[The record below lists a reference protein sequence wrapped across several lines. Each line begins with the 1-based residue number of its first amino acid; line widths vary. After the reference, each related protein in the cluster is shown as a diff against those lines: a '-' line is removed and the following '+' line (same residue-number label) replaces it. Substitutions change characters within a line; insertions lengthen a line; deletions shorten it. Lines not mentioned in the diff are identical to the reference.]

1 MEGEHS
7 HGHEHGHGH
16 GHSHS
21 HFDVQNVR
29 RAFIWGIALNLIFTA
44 AEATVGYFSSS
55 LAVLADAGHN
65 LADTASLVIALLAF
79 RLALAKPTPKYTYGY
94 KKATILAALAN
105 AVILMFAI
113 AAIVYEAIERISS
126 PVEIDGKVVMITAG
140 IGIFI
145 NGFTAMLFFKSKE
158 NDLNVKGAYLHLMAD
173 ALVSVGVVVSGAVI
187 MVFGFYW
194 IDSVVSIV
202 VAAVIFISTW
212 VLLKQTLRI
221 SMDGV
226 PHNIDFA
233 EVAQEIAKVEG
244 VKSVHHLHIWAL
256 STTQTALT
264 AHIVLK
270 NEISLGDIPKIK
282 DEIRHEA
289 SHFGINHCTLETESE
304 GDKCEHKED

>member
-1 MEGEHS
+1 MPDNHTHVHS
-7 HGHEHGHGH
+7 HHD
-16 GHSHS
+16 HS
-21 HFDVQNVR
+21 HFDAQNVR
-29 RAFIWGIALNLIFTA
+29 KAFVWGIALNIAFTA
-44 AEATVGYFSSS
+44 AEAIVGWFSGS
-55 LAVLADAGHN
+55 LAILADAGHN
-65 LADTASLVIALLAF
+65 LADAASLVIALLAL

-105 AVILMFAI
+105 ALILLFAI
-113 AAIVYEAIERISS
+113 VAIVYEAIERISS
-126 PVEIDGKVVMITAG
+126 PVEINGQVVMITAG
-140 IGIFI
+140 IGIFV
-145 NGFTAMLFFKSKE
+145 NGFTAMLFFKSKDD
-158 NDLNVKGAYLHLMAD
+158 DLNVKGAYLHLMAD
-173 ALVSVGVVVSGAVI
+173 ALVSIGVVVSGAII
-187 MVFGFYW
+187 MLSGFYW

-202 VAAVIFISTW
+202 VAVVIFISTW

-226 PHNIDFA
+226 PSNIDFA

-264 AHIVLK
+264 AHVVLK
-270 NEISLGDIPKIK
+270 NEILLGDIPKIK
-282 DEIRHEA
+282 DCIRHEA

>member
-1 MEGEHS
+1 MEDEHN
-7 HGHEHGHGH
+7 HEHGY

-29 RAFIWGIALNLIFTA
+29 KAFVWGIALNITFTL
-44 AEATVGYFSSS
+44 AEAIVGYFSGS
-55 LAVLADAGHN
+55 LAILADAGHN

-113 AAIVYEAIERISS
+113 AAIVYEAIERVSS
-126 PVEIDGKVVMITAG
+126 PVEIDGKIVMLTAG

-145 NGFTAMLFFKSKE
+145 NGFTAMLFFSSKE
-158 NDLNVKGAYLHLMAD
+158 KDLNVKGAYLHLMAD
-173 ALVSVGVVVSGAVI
+173 ALVSVGVVISGAII
-187 MVFGFYW
+187 MLSGFYW
-194 IDSVVSIV
+194 IDSAMSII

-212 VLLKQTLRI
+212 VLLKQTLRV

-226 PHNIDFA
+226 PYSINSA
-233 EVAQEIAKVEG
+233 EVAEDIAKVEG

-256 STTQTALT
+256 STTQNALT

-282 DEIRHEA
+282 DEIRHKA
-289 SHFGINHCTLETESE
+289 LHLGINHCTLETERE
-304 GDKCEHKED
+304 IDICEHKED

>member
-1 MEGEHS
+1 MHDNHS
-7 HGHEHGHGH
+7 HGHSHHD
-16 GHSHS
+16 HS

-29 RAFIWGIALNLIFTA
+29 KAFIWGIALNITFTA
-44 AEATVGYFSSS
+44 AEAIVGYLSGS

-113 AAIVYEAIERISS
+113 AAIIYEAIERISS
-126 PVEIDGKVVMITAG
+126 PVEINGKVVMLTAG

-173 ALVSVGVVVSGAVI
+173 ALVSIGVVISGAII
-187 MVFGFYW
+187 MFSGFYW
-194 IDSVVSIV
+194 IDSAVSIL
-202 VAAVIFISTW
+202 VAVIIFISTW

-233 EVAQEIAKVEG
+233 EVTEEIAKVEG

-270 NEISLGDIPKIK
+270 KEISLGDIPKVK

-289 SHFGINHCTLETESE
+289 SHFGINHCTLETECE
-304 GDKCEHKED
+304 GDKCECKED

>member
-1 MEGEHS
+1 MHDNHSHS
-7 HGHEHGHGH
+7 HGHSHHD
-16 GHSHS
+16 HS
-21 HFDVQNVR
+21 HFDAQNVR
-29 RAFIWGIALNLIFTA
+29 KAFVWGIALNLIFTA
-44 AEATVGYFSSS
+44 AEAIVGYLGGS
-55 LAVLADAGHN
+55 LAILADAGHN

-79 RLALAKPTPKYTYGY
+79 RLALAKPTPRYTYGY

-105 AVILMFAI
+105 AVILLFAI
-113 AAIVYEAIERISS
+113 VAIVYEAIERISS
-126 PVEIDGKVVMITAG
+126 PVEINGKVVMITAG
-140 IGIFI
+140 IGILI

-173 ALVSVGVVVSGAVI
+173 ALVSIGVVISGAII
-187 MVFGFYW
+187 MLSGLYW
-194 IDSVVSIV
+194 IDSAVSIV
-202 VAAVIFISTW
+202 VAVIIFISTW

-226 PHNIDFA
+226 PHNIDFE
-233 EVAQEIAKVEG
+233 EVAKEIAKVEG

-270 NEISLGDIPKIK
+270 NEISLGGIPKIK

-289 SHFGINHCTLETESE
+289 SHFGINHCTLETECE
-304 GDKCEHKED
+304 GDKCECKED

>member
-1 MEGEHS
+1 MPDN
-7 HGHEHGHGH
+7 HGH
-16 GHSHS
+16 GHSHHDHS
-21 HFDVQNVR
+21 HFDIQNVR
-29 RAFIWGIALNLIFTA
+29 KAFIWGIALNITFTVI
-44 AEATVGYFSSS
+44 EAIVGYLGGS

-105 AVILMFAI
+105 ALILIFAI
-113 AAIVYEAIERISS
+113 VAIVYEAIERISS
-126 PVEIDGKVVMITAG
+126 PVEINGKVVMITAG

-158 NDLNVKGAYLHLMAD
+158 DDLNVKGAYLHLMAD
-173 ALVSVGVVVSGAVI
+173 ALVSIGVVISGAII
-187 MVFGFYW
+187 MFSGLYW

-202 VAAVIFISTW
+202 IAVVIFISTW

-233 EVAQEIAKVEG
+233 EVAEEITKVEG

-270 NEISLGDIPKIK
+270 NEVSLSGIPKIK

-289 SHFGINHCTLETESE
+289 SHFGINHCTLETECE
-304 GDKCEHKED
+304 GDKCECKED

>member
-1 MEGEHS
+1 MHDN
-7 HGHEHGHGH
+7 HNH
-16 GHSHS
+16 GHSHHDHS

-29 RAFIWGIALNLIFTA
+29 KAFIWGIALNITFTV
-44 AEATVGYFSSS
+44 AEAIVGYLSGS

-65 LADTASLVIALLAF
+65 LADTASLVIALLAL
-79 RLALAKPTPKYTYGY
+79 RLALAKPTQKYTYGY

-105 AVILMFAI
+105 AIILMFAI

-126 PVEIDGKVVMITAG
+126 PVEINGKVVMLTAG
-140 IGIFI
+140 IGILI
-145 NGFTAMLFFKSKE
+145 NGFTAMLFFKSKDD
-158 NDLNVKGAYLHLMAD
+158 DLNVKGAYLHLMAD
-173 ALVSVGVVVSGAVI
+173 ALVSIGVVVSGAI
-187 MVFGFYW
+187 IITSGLYW
-194 IDSVVSIV
+194 IDSAVSIL
-202 VAAVIFISTW
+202 VAVVIFISTW

-226 PHNIDFA
+226 PHNINFA
-233 EVAQEIAKVEG
+233 EVTEEIAKVEG

-270 NEISLGDIPKIK
+270 NEISLSDIPKIK

-289 SHFGINHCTLETESE
+289 LEFGINHCTLETERE
-304 GDKCEHKED
+304 GDKCECEED

>member
-1 MEGEHS
+1 MPDNHS
-7 HGHEHGHGH
+7 HGHSHHD
-16 GHSHS
+16 HS

-29 RAFIWGIALNLIFTA
+29 KAFIWGIALNITFTVV
-44 AEATVGYFSSS
+44 EAIVGYLGGS

-105 AVILMFAI
+105 ALILMFAI
-113 AAIVYEAIERISS
+113 VAIVYEAIERISS
-126 PVEIDGKVVMITAG
+126 PVEINGKVVMITAG

-158 NDLNVKGAYLHLMAD
+158 DDLNVKGAYLHLMAD
-173 ALVSVGVVVSGAVI
+173 ALVSIGVVISGAII
-187 MVFGFYW
+187 MFSDIYW
-194 IDSVVSIV
+194 IDSAVSIV
-202 VAAVIFISTW
+202 IAVVIFISTW

-233 EVAQEIAKVEG
+233 EVAEEIAKVEG

-270 NEISLGDIPKIK
+270 NEISLSGIPKIK

-289 SHFGINHCTLETESE
+289 SHFGINHCTLETECE
-304 GDKCEHKED
+304 GDKCECKED

>member
-1 MEGEHS
+1 MPGNHNHDHS
-7 HGHEHGHGH
+7 HHD
-16 GHSHS
+16 HS

-29 RAFIWGIALNLIFTA
+29 KAFVWGIALNITFTVV
-44 AEATVGYFSSS
+44 EAIVGYLSGS

-65 LADTASLVIALLAF
+65 LADTASLVIALLAL

-105 AVILMFAI
+105 AVILLVAI
-113 AAIVYEAIERISS
+113 AGIVYEAIERISS
-126 PVEIDGKVVMITAG
+126 PVEINGKVVMLTAG

-145 NGFTAMLFFKSKE
+145 NGFTAMLFFKSKDD
-158 NDLNVKGAYLHLMAD
+158 DLNVKGAYLHLMAD
-173 ALVSVGVVVSGAVI
+173 ALVSIGVVISGGII
-187 MVFGFYW
+187 MLSGFYW
-194 IDSVVSIV
+194 IDSVVSIL
-202 VAAVIFISTW
+202 VAVVIFISTW

-233 EVAQEIAKVEG
+233 EVTDEIAKVEG

-289 SHFGINHCTLETESE
+289 LEFGINHCTLETERE
-304 GDKCEHKED
+304 GDKCECEED

>member
-1 MEGEHS
+1 MPDSHSHS
-7 HGHEHGHGH
+7 HGHSHHD
-16 GHSHS
+16 HS

-29 RAFIWGIALNLIFTA
+29 KAFIWGIALNITFTV
-44 AEATVGYFSSS
+44 AEAIVGYLGGS
-55 LAVLADAGHN
+55 LAILADAGHN
-65 LADTASLVIALLAF
+65 LADTASLVIALLAL

-105 AVILMFAI
+105 AIILMFAI
-113 AAIVYEAIERISS
+113 VAIVYEAIERISS
-126 PVEIDGKVVMITAG
+126 PVEINGKVVMITAG

-145 NGFTAMLFFKSKE
+145 NGFTAMLFFKSKDD
-158 NDLNVKGAYLHLMAD
+158 DLNVKGAYLHLMAD
-173 ALVSVGVVVSGAVI
+173 ALVSIGVVISGAII
-187 MVFGFYW
+187 MFSGLYW

-202 VAAVIFISTW
+202 VAIVIFISTW

-226 PHNIDFA
+226 PYDIDSE
-233 EVAQEIAKVEG
+233 EVAKEISKVEG
-244 VKSVHHLHIWAL
+244 VKNVHHLHIWAL

-270 NEISLGDIPKIK
+270 NEISLSGIPKIK
-282 DEIRHEA
+282 EDIRHEA

-304 GDKCEHKED
+304 GDKCECKED

>member
-1 MEGEHS
+1 MPDNNSHNHS
-7 HGHEHGHGH
+7 HHD
-16 GHSHS
+16 HS

-29 RAFIWGIALNLIFTA
+29 KAFIWGIALNITFTVI
-44 AEATVGYFSSS
+44 EAIVGYLGGS
-55 LAVLADAGHN
+55 LAIMADAGHN

-105 AVILMFAI
+105 AVILLLAI
-113 AAIVYEAIERISS
+113 AGIVYEAIERISS
-126 PVEIDGKVVMITAG
+126 PVEINGKVVMITAG

-173 ALVSVGVVVSGAVI
+173 ALVSIGVVISGAII
-187 MVFGFYW
+187 MFSGLYW

-202 VAAVIFISTW
+202 IAVVIFISTW
-212 VLLKQTLRI
+212 VLLKQTLRV

-226 PHNIDFA
+226 PYNIDFA
-233 EVAQEIAKVEG
+233 EVAEEIAKVEG

-270 NEISLGDIPKIK
+270 NEISLSGIPKIK

-289 SHFGINHCTLETESE
+289 SHFGINHCTLETECE
-304 GDKCEHKED
+304 GDKCECKED

>member
-1 MEGEHS
+1 MGDEHS
-7 HGHEHGHGH
+7 HGHEHEH

-29 RAFIWGIALNLIFTA
+29 RAFIWGIALNITFTA
-44 AEATVGYFSSS
+44 VEAIVGYLSGS

-126 PVEIDGKVVMITAG
+126 PVEIDGKIVMLTAG

-145 NGFTAMLFFKSKE
+145 NGFTAMLFFNNKE
-158 NDLNVKGAYLHLMAD
+158 KDLNIKGAYLHLIAD
-173 ALVSVGVVVSGAVI
+173 ALVSVGVVISGAII
-187 MVFGFYW
+187 MLSGFYW
-194 IDSVVSIV
+194 VDSLISIV
-202 VAAVIFISTW
+202 VAGVIFISTW

-226 PHNIDFA
+226 PPSINSA
-233 EVAQEIAKVEG
+233 EVIEEIAKVKG
-244 VKSVHHLHIWAL
+244 VKSIHHLHIWAL

-282 DEIRHEA
+282 DEIRHGA
-289 SHFGINHCTLETESE
+289 LHFGINHCTLETESE
-304 GDKCEHKED
+304 GDKCECKED

>member
-1 MEGEHS
+1 MPDNHS
-7 HGHEHGHGH
+7 HGHSHHD
-16 GHSHS
+16 HS

-29 RAFIWGIALNLIFTA
+29 KAFIWGIALNLTFTA
-44 AEATVGYFSSS
+44 VEAIVGYLGGS

-79 RLALAKPTPKYTYGY
+79 KLALAKPTPKYTYGY

-105 AVILMFAI
+105 ALILIFAI
-113 AAIVYEAIERISS
+113 VAIVYEAIERISS
-126 PVEIDGKVVMITAG
+126 PVEINGKVVMITAG

-173 ALVSVGVVVSGAVI
+173 ALVSIGVVISGAII
-187 MVFGFYW
+187 MFSGLYW

-202 VAAVIFISTW
+202 IAVVIFISTW

-233 EVAQEIAKVEG
+233 EVAEEISKVEG

-270 NEISLGDIPKIK
+270 NEVSLGGIPKIK

-289 SHFGINHCTLETESE
+289 SHFGIGHCTLETECE
-304 GDKCEHKED
+304 GDKCECKED

>member
-1 MEGEHS
+1 MGDEHS
-7 HGHEHGHGH
+7 HGHEHEH

-29 RAFIWGIALNLIFTA
+29 RAFIWGIALNITFTA
-44 AEATVGYFSSS
+44 VEAIVGYLSGS

-126 PVEIDGKVVMITAG
+126 PVEINGKVVMLTAG

-145 NGFTAMLFFKSKE
+145 NGFTAMLFFGSKE
-158 NDLNVKGAYLHLMAD
+158 KDLNVKGAYLHLMAD
-173 ALVSVGVVVSGAVI
+173 ALVSVGVVISGAII
-187 MVFGFYW
+187 MLSGFYW
-194 IDSVVSIV
+194 IDSMVSIV
-202 VAAVIFISTW
+202 VAVVIFISTW

-226 PHNIDFA
+226 PHNIDSA
-233 EVAQEIAKVEG
+233 EVAKEIAKVEG

-270 NEISLGDIPKIK
+270 NEILLGDISKIK

-289 SHFGINHCTLETESE
+289 LHFGINHCTLETESD

>member
-1 MEGEHS
+1 MPDNHS
-7 HGHEHGHGH
+7 HGHSHHD
-16 GHSHS
+16 HS

-29 RAFIWGIALNLIFTA
+29 KAFIWGIALNLTFTA
-44 AEATVGYFSSS
+44 VEAIVGYLGGS

-79 RLALAKPTPKYTYGY
+79 KLALAKPTPKYTYGY

-105 AVILMFAI
+105 ALILIFAI
-113 AAIVYEAIERISS
+113 VAIVYEAIERISS
-126 PVEIDGKVVMITAG
+126 PVEINGKVVMITAG

-158 NDLNVKGAYLHLMAD
+158 DDLNVKGAYLHLMAD
-173 ALVSVGVVVSGAVI
+173 ALVSIGVVISGAII
-187 MVFGFYW
+187 MFSGLYW

-202 VAAVIFISTW
+202 IAVVIFISTW

-233 EVAQEIAKVEG
+233 EVAEEITKVEG

-270 NEISLGDIPKIK
+270 NEVSLSGIPKIK

-289 SHFGINHCTLETESE
+289 SHFGINHCTLETECE
-304 GDKCEHKED
+304 GDKCECKED